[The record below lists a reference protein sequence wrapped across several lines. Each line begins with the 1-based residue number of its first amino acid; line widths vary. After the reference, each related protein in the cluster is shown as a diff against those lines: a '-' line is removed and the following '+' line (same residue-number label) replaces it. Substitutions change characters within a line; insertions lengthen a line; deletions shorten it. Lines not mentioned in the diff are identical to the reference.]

1 MNREKVNK
9 RYFLKGIGT
18 AAGLTALAGCGDDT
32 DNETGSSENTP
43 QTPSEDDS
51 DDDDD
56 VGEAEFDVSV
66 DMPEQPVIG
75 DPEAVIIVEN
85 TGDATATYEAN
96 YSIENGETIQQD
108 IVTDELEPGNSQE
121 IGLEETLDRLEPGE
135 HRVKIDGEA
144 YDFDLLLDWGWE
156 DVLQSEYQWAV
167 NRSERIKRWDR
178 ESRTEGTTFWESFET
193 EEFRQAVRNG
203 DFPERLETTHPLII
217 NFVEQLA
224 EETGASSS
232 GFSLNVNPITK
243 RIYIEE
249 EEKSRPSEGYSA
261 GHGYNYKDNINDSLW
276 LTDSNWPVKGPV
288 EERPL
293 RDRPNSRSHD
303 IIGRTFVD
311 ENGNLVVDFDDLDR
325 REAEVFNSLPTRSL
339 NLQDYNL
346 DNNPF
351 IAVHPDV
358 AESYNKNILEGDNSE
373 LYWNKARPA
382 FMALN
387 YASERGM
394 FEESAFGLLNLSINE
409 LPEFDGPVIGNY
421 DDNEGEIYLD
431 EQLDREQ
438 FTDYVMELRD
448 YVEFIEAED
457 EYFDMIES
465 KAGQ

>member
-1 MNREKVNK
+1 MSANNDNK
-9 RYFLKGIGT
+9 EAFSRRDAIK
-18 AAGLTALAGCGDDT
+18 AAGAVALTGSVAGCNDDDEPT
-32 DNETGSSENTP
+32 ETP
-43 QTPSEDDS
+43 QETENDSEQEPS
-51 DDDDD
+51 
-56 VGEAEFDVSV
+56 GEPEFELEVNI
-66 DMPEQPVIG
+66 PEQFEMDETSTSSIT
-75 DPEAVIIVEN
+75 VEN
-85 TGDATATYEAN
+85 TGNAQGQYETN
-96 YSIENGETIQQD
+96 YKIENGETINQN
-108 IVTDELEPGNSQE
+108 IVTDKLEPGNSQE
-121 IGLEETLDRLEPGE
+121 IGLEEALNQLEPGE
-135 HRVKIDGEA
+135 HRLEINDQT

-167 NRSERIKRWDR
+167 NESERIKPWDR

-193 EEFRQAVRNG
+193 EKFREAVRNE

-303 IIGRTFVD
+303 IIGRKFVD

-325 REAEVFNSLPTRSL
+325 REAISFASLPVRGVSL
-339 NLQDYNL
+339 EDKGIEG
-346 DNNPF
+346 NP
-351 IAVHPDV
+351 AVGIHPDV
-358 AESYNKNILEGDNSE
+358 VQSYNKDILEGDDSE
-373 LYWNKARPA
+373 LYWSKARPA
-382 FMALN
+382 LLALN
-387 YASERGM
+387 YASEQGM
-394 FEESAFGLLNLSINE
+394 LKESYGALINLDIHE
-409 LPEFDGPVIGNY
+409 LPNFEGPIIGKY
-421 DDNEGEIYLD
+421 DENEEQVYLD

-438 FTDYVMELRD
+438 FTDYVMELKEHVELIETGED
-448 YVEFIEAED
+448 YID
-457 EYFDMIES
+457 IIES